1 MAKQSKMAKFKAL
14 PWALITLVALCVLNL
29 ALILDYT
36 IIDFVGKIAFNEVGF
51 NNSLIVFTYICNI
64 AFIVIHILLLFIK
77 DKSKSMLYILASAGM
92 MIIFYI
98 IRFCLVWF

>member
-51 NNSLIVFTYICNI
+51 NNCNI

>member
-14 PWALITLVALCVLNL
+14 PWALITLIALCVLNL

-51 NNSLIVFTYICNI
+51 NNFLIVFTYICNI
-64 AFIVIHILLLFIK
+64 LFIK

>member
-14 PWALITLVALCVLNL
+14 PWALITLIALCVLNL

-51 NNSLIVFTYICNI
+51 NNFLIVLHTF
-64 AFIVIHILLLFIK
+64 VILHLSLFIFYFY
-77 DKSKSMLYILASAGM
+77 LLRINQRVCF
-92 MIIFYI
+92 IF
-98 IRFCLVWF
+98 